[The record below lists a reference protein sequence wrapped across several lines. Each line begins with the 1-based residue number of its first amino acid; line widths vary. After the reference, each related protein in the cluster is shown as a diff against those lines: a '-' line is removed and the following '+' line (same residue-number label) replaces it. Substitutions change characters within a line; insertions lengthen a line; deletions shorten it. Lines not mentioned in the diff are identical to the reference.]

1 MKALT
6 AAAMLLA
13 SLAAGCS
20 FHARDPEAYREATR
34 NVLETR
40 SGEVQACYDAALKKD
55 EKVGG
60 EVVVKLTVEADTGK
74 IKNPEVVD
82 DETTAP
88 AELAA
93 CIVGQ
98 LDGLAI
104 DPPDARQGNATFTWR
119 FQVSD

>member
-6 AAAMLLA
+6 VPALLLA
-13 SLAAGCS
+13 SLVAGCS
-20 FHARDPEAYREATR
+20 FHARDPNAYREATR
-34 NVLETR
+34 KVLETR
-40 SGEVQACYDAALKKD
+40 SGEVRACYDAALEKN
-55 EKVGG
+55 EKVAG

-74 IKNPEVVD
+74 IKNPKIVED
-82 DETTAP
+82 DTTAP
-88 AELAA
+88 AELSE

-119 FQVSD
+119 FEVGG